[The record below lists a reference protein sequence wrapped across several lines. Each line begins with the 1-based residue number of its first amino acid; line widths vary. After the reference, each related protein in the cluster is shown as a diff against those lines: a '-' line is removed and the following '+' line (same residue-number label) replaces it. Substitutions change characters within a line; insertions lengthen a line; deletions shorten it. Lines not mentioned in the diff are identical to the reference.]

1 MVSWEP
7 ARSNKGVW
15 KGEKVENEEAAR
27 DTLEQSD
34 KQIIC
39 LLTQVAREGE
49 HPARSP
55 EQASAADPL
64 QPWGREEKPSL
75 LSKQWVQKRRP
86 LGIIEIA
93 DNHL

>member
-1 MVSWEP
+1 M
-7 ARSNKGVW
+7 
-15 KGEKVENEEAAR
+15 ENEEAAR
-27 DTLEQSD
+27 D

-64 QPWGREEKPSL
+64 QP
-75 LSKQWVQKRRP
+75 
-86 LGIIEIA
+86 
-93 DNHL
+93 